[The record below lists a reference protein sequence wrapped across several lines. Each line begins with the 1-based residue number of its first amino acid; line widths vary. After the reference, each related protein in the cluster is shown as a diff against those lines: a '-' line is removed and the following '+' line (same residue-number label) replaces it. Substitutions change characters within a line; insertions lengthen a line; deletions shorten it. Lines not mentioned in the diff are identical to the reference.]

1 MAKPIRSKAY
11 YKTEYVEK
19 ERSPADIA
27 DEHNTYPNKIRR
39 EIRAFGFAL
48 RDKSEAQKAAIKNG
62 RHLHP
67 TKGKTRGVE
76 VRHKI
81 SASMARVWDD
91 MTDDERTRRI
101 EIGKTQ
107 WKKMTSPKKEEFKR
121 LAAKAVR
128 DASEN
133 GSKLEQFIRDS
144 LIGIG
149 FAVEFHATIHTHKV
163 DLYLQHEGVV
173 IDIHGPTH
181 FFPIWGEEYL
191 AKRQEEDSKKIKT
204 FIDKGLTFIRVVHT
218 AKTISEVDRI
228 VLLERIVS
236 YVTNPPKKKKDKLIQ
251 LEVQ

>member
-1 MAKPIRSKAY
+1 MAKLRTKAY
-11 YKTEYVEK
+11 YKKEYIEK

-39 EIRAFGFAL
+39 EIRSFGFTL

-67 TKGKTRGVE
+67 TKGKTRDIT

-91 MTDDERTRRI
+91 MSDGERSRRVQ
-101 EIGKTQ
+101 IGKTQ
-107 WKKMTSPKKEEFKR
+107 WKQTSPAKKEEFKK

-128 DASEN
+128 DASEH
-133 GSKLEQFIRDS
+133 GSKLEQFIRDK
-144 LIGIG
+144 LIEAG
-149 FAVEFHATIHTHKV
+149 FYVEFHATIDDCKV
-163 DLYLQHEGVV
+163 DLYLEHNGVV
-173 IDIHGPTH
+173 VDIHGPTH
-181 FFPIWGEEYL
+181 FLPIWGEEYL
-191 AKRQEEDSKKIKT
+191 AKRQEEDERKIKL
-204 FIDKGLTFIRVVHT
+204 FIDKGLTFIRVVHA
-218 AKTISEVDRI
+218 AKTISEVDKI

-236 YVTNPPKKKKDKLIQ
+236 CVVNPPKKKKDKLIQ

>member
-1 MAKPIRSKAY
+1 MAKLRTKAY
-11 YKTEYVEK
+11 YKTEYVDK

-67 TKGKTRGVE
+67 TKGKTRDIT

-91 MTDDERTRRI
+91 MSDAERQRRI
-101 EIGKTQ
+101 DIGRQQ
-107 WKKMTSPKKEEFKR
+107 WDKMPKSKKEEFKK

-128 DASEN
+128 DASEH
-133 GSKLEQFIRDS
+133 GSKLEQFIRDK
-144 LIGIG
+144 LVAIE
-149 FAVEFHATIHTHKV
+149 FHVEFHPTIDDHKV
-163 DLYLQHEGVV
+163 DLYLEHEGVV

-181 FFPIWGEEYL
+181 FLPIWGEDYL
-191 AKRQEEDSKKIKT
+191 LKRQEEDGRKIKA
-204 FIDKGLTFIRVVHT
+204 FIDKGLTFIRVVHA
-218 AKTISEVDRI
+218 AKTISEVDKI

-236 YVTNPPKKKKDKLIQ
+236 YVANPPKKKKDKLIQ